1 MATDNSLKRGTF
13 GLLPEPEGRMGSFG
27 MSMVINVTIAA
38 LMLLLTIA
46 QVHQVQEHRYET
58 TQLIFPVEQPKPYVP
73 PVPKVKIIPP
83 PPVVKLDQPK
93 IELPKPL
100 PPPPKVAEIK
110 LPTPMMPKMEAA
122 PPKRFTPPPQPKVG
136 SVQERRH
143 RRRWPTTCPRPR
155 RRWVALAIRRA

>member
-58 TQLIFPVEQPKPYVP
+58 TQLIFPVAQPKPYVP
-73 PVPKVKIIPP
+73 PVPKV
-83 PPVVKLDQPK
+83 VL
-93 IELPKPL
+93 
-100 PPPPKVAEIK
+100 
-110 LPTPMMPKMEAA
+110 M
-122 PPKRFTPPPQPKVG
+122 TPPLMLML
-136 SVQERRH
+136 
-143 RRRWPTTCPRPR
+143 
-155 RRWVALAIRRA
+155 ALP